1 MPSPRKSGAELFR
14 QRWAASRLGRA
25 ARPPS
30 GSADSPRRAARPR
43 SAQAAFCS
51 PTAFFSHFG
60 RTRPKET
67 QRPFLPQ
74 RPLRRKTRQPPP
86 PQIFVKTLTG
96 KTITLDVE
104 PSDTIDNVKQ
114 KIQDKEG
121 IPPDQ
126 QRLIFAGKQLEDGRT
141 LSDYNIQKES
151 TLHLVLR
158 LRGGADEEKKPE
170 EAVADDDDDRRVN
183 LMSQEGDQFEVE
195 VKVAKMSELVKTM
208 IPEEADED
216 EEAQEIPLP
225 NVKSHV
231 LAKVIE
237 FCRRY
242 AEEPMSEIEKPLKS
256 ANMHEVV
263 QEWYANYVDVDQELL
278 FELILAANYMDIKP
292 LLDLTCATVASMIK
306 GKTPE
311 EIRKTFNIVN
321 DFTPEEEAQVRE
333 ENKWCEE
340 A

>member
-1 MPSPRKSGAELFR
+1 M
-14 QRWAASRLGRA
+14 
-25 ARPPS
+25 
-30 GSADSPRRAARPR
+30 
-43 SAQAAFCS
+43 
-51 PTAFFSHFG
+51 
-60 RTRPKET
+60 
-67 QRPFLPQ
+67 
-74 RPLRRKTRQPPP
+74 
-86 PQIFVKTLTG
+86 QIFVKTLTG

-158 LRGGADEEKKPE
+158 LRGGADEAKDAATAADGA
-170 EAVADDDDDRRVN
+170 EADGAEDDRRVN

-216 EEAQEIPLP
+216 DEEAQEIPLP

-237 FCRRY
+237 FCRHY

-278 FELILAANYMDIKP
+278 FELILAANYMDIKS